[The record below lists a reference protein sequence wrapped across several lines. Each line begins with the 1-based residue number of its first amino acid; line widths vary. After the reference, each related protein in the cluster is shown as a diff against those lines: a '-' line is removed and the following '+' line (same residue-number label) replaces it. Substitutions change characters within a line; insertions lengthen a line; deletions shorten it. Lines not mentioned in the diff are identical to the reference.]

1 MNEEESKEKLRR
13 LVPWIVAVIFFML
26 VACVVL
32 IKSERPMLWP
42 LVVGDL
48 LFTLALLFFLWRA
61 LGRRR

>member
-1 MNEEESKEKLRR
+1 MNEQESKEKLRR

-26 VACVVL
+26 GACVVL
-32 IKSERPMLWP
+32 IKSEHPRLWT

-48 LFTLALLFFLWRA
+48 VFTSALLFFLWRA

>member
-26 VACVVL
+26 VACVVV
-32 IKSERPMLWP
+32 IKSDRPKLWP

>member
-1 MNEEESKEKLRR
+1 MNEEESKAKLRR

-26 VACVVL
+26 GACVVL
-32 IKSERPMLWP
+32 IKSEDPRLWP

>member
-1 MNEEESKEKLRR
+1 MNEQESKEKLRR
-13 LVPWIVAVIFFML
+13 LVPWIVGIIFFML
-26 VACVVL
+26 GVSVVL
-32 IKSERPMLWP
+32 IKSEHPRLWP

>member
-1 MNEEESKEKLRR
+1 MNEHDSKEKLRR
-13 LVPWIVAVIFFML
+13 LVPWIVAAIFFML
-26 VACVVL
+26 GACVVL
-32 IKSERPMLWP
+32 VKSDRPMLWP

>member
-1 MNEEESKEKLRR
+1 MNEEESKAKLRR

-26 VACVVL
+26 GACVVL
-32 IKSERPMLWP
+32 IKSEHPRLWP